1 VTAIPPGE
9 YEAFLNGIRIHYT
22 VRGSGPA
29 LIAIYGGPGMD
40 ARGFGHLGG
49 IDEFATVIVMHPRGS
64 GLSGPAPEG
73 QYFLRDYVS
82 DVEALRRHLGLDK
95 PAVLGWSHGGMI
107 AQQFAFTYPRSLSGL
122 ILLDTSAYF
131 GEFLNDVGSA
141 VQAFRDRPWFPKS
154 YEALRKEWA
163 GEYRTDEDMTAL
175 WAEEIKF
182 YFKEFD
188 ARAEAYSQR
197 TRDLPLRMA
206 PLKCF
211 NEHEAPRMDL
221 RGRLRNI
228 IVPTLVIVG
237 RHDFITTMDMAKE
250 ISGRIP
256 GARLVVF
263 EDSGHFVFVEEP
275 EKFKAV
281 VREFILAVP

>member
-1 VTAIPPGE
+1 MTAIAPGE

-40 ARGFGHLGG
+40 ARGFGDLGG

-64 GLSGPAPEG
+64 GLSGPAP
-73 QYFLRDYVS
+73 RDDLYLLMDYAS

-95 PAVLGWSHGGMI
+95 PMVLGWSHGGMV
-107 AQQFAFTYPRSLSGL
+107 AQQFASTYPGSLSRL

-131 GEFLNDVGSA
+131 GEFLSDIDAA

-182 YFKEFD
+182 YFKDFD
-188 ARAEAYSQR
+188 ACAGAYRLS
-197 TRDLPLRMA
+197 TKNLPLRMA

-211 NEHEAPRMDL
+211 NELEAPGMDL
-221 RGRLRNI
+221 RGRLRKI
-228 IVPTLVIVG
+228 VVPTLVIVG
-237 RHDFITTMDMAKE
+237 RHDFITTVEMAKE

-256 GARLVVF
+256 DARLVVF
-263 EDSGHFVFVEEP
+263 EGSGHFVFVEEP
-275 EKFKAV
+275 EKLKAT
-281 VREFILAVP
+281 VREFIGV